1 MTEAVEKKRR
11 LTPKQWA
18 EAEVMW
24 ELGEATLSVLA
35 EKYKISDQ
43 AVYQHMKRH
52 GKVRASKAAAHKK
65 KVEEEV
71 SKAVLDD
78 VSITA
83 GRIRETKED
92 HYKMSAAIARMSFN
106 EILLAKQN
114 GVPVSTTM
122 NNLKAL
128 ETAMTVLLKARQER
142 WAVLG
147 LDKADY
153 IDEEGLPELHIS
165 ELTALEIEDLRNREF
180 AEFGISDMPSDDD
193 EGDES
198 GSDIVEE

>member
-1 MTEAVEKKRR
+1 
-11 LTPKQWA
+11 
-18 EAEVMW
+18 
-24 ELGEATLSVLA
+24 
-35 EKYKISDQ
+35 
-43 AVYQHMKRH
+43 
-52 GKVRASKAAAHKK
+52 
-65 KVEEEV
+65 
-71 SKAVLDD
+71 
-78 VSITA
+78 
-83 GRIRETKED
+83 
-92 HYKMSAAIARMSFN
+92 
-106 EILLAKQN
+106 
-114 GVPVSTTM
+114 M